1 MLQNQLFVSIP
12 RTSRQWKDVTR
23 SNTCRWKMVTR
34 YKTRQWKMVTRYK
47 TRQWKM
53 VTRYILVIW
62 AQLPL
67 IPFSFKNKTIFQ
79 IKIDNLGYVDSESE
93 EDDSSEDNQFN
104 AEDIPDMERLFL
116 NPYRWDIF
124 YLYVW
129 CIYVFVLVMT
139 QSAQAP
145 QTRLSQLQ
153 MEHVRKSKRSQQS
166 VTAQNALSLQICAA
180 VTSSWHLNRTV
191 IT

>member
-1 MLQNQLFVSIP
+1 
-12 RTSRQWKDVTR
+12 
-23 SNTCRWKMVTR
+23 
-34 YKTRQWKMVTRYK
+34 
-47 TRQWKM
+47 M

-79 IKIDNLGYVDSESE
+79 IKMDNLGYVDSESE

-116 NPYRWDIF
+116 NPYRWVIF
-124 YLYVW
+124 CLYDW
-129 CIYVFVLVMT
+129 CISVFVLVMT

-145 QTRLSQLQ
+145 QTRLSQQ
-153 MEHVRKSKRSQQS
+153 
-166 VTAQNALSLQICAA
+166 
-180 VTSSWHLNRTV
+180 
-191 IT
+191 